1 MSKEKKL
8 QIRNSTAEFL
18 VFTSQ
23 ATIRNFNIVQGVNN
37 HFSAIRNL
45 RITQPDGFFKV
56 ARNVDFYNHNAI
68 IFESDVDRAIKQLPR
83 EGKKP

>member
-18 VFTSQ
+18 VFISQ
-23 ATIRNFNIVQGVNN
+23 ATIRNFRIVQGVNN
-37 HFSAIRNL
+37 HFSAIRNS

-56 ARNVDFYNHNAI
+56 ARNVDFYNHNTI
-68 IFESDVDRAIKQLPR
+68 IFESDFDRAIKHLPK

>member
-23 ATIRNFNIVQGVNN
+23 ATIRNIRIVQGVNN
-37 HFSAIRNL
+37 HPSTIRNF
-45 RITQPDGFFKV
+45 RIVQPESAFKV
-56 ARNVDFYNHNAI
+56 ARNVDFYNHDAI
-68 IFESDVDRAIKQLPR
+68 IFESDFDRAIKQLPKQV
-83 EGKKP
+83 KKP